1 MFYLKL
7 YYKLLDWEWYTNS
20 NVMRLFIHCLLK
32 ANRQTKKWQGYT
44 IERGSFITS
53 YPNLAKELHLST
65 QQIRTALSKLKL
77 TGEITH
83 KSQGLNSFIT
93 VNNYNE
99 YQPNNTLDN
108 RQITGEQQTA
118 NRPITPTIEC
128 NNDINDKNDKS
139 VINASNPNNIFNK
152 SVKEFHNQMKKVLN
166 YAIRL
171 SNAQCDKIVDLSLR
185 IPDFEQTIPIVLER
199 IKNLQWR
206 YDDGNV
212 VNADVNWLLE
222 KENYISVYCGK
233 FSNKEEL
240 VRNWKPKGWNNER

>member
-7 YYKLLDWEWYTNS
+7 YYKFLDWEWYTNA

-32 ANRQTKKWQGYT
+32 ANRVQKKWQGFT

-53 YPNLAKELHLST
+53 YPHLAAELGLSQ
-65 QQIRTALSKLKL
+65 QQIRTAISKLKS

-83 KSQGLNSFIT
+83 KQQGSNSLII

-99 YQPNNTLDN
+99 FQENNRQINRQITDEQQTDN
-108 RQITGEQQTA
+108 RQIT
-118 NRPITPTIEC
+118 PTLKC

-139 VINASNPNNIFNK
+139 VINASNPNNIFNPI
-152 SVKEFHNQMKKVLN
+152 VKEFHNQLKEILH

-171 SNAQCDKIVDLSLR
+171 NGVQCDKIVDLSQR
-185 IPDFEQTIPIVLER
+185 IPDFKQTIPDVLER
-199 IKNLQWR
+199 LKTIQWR
-206 YDDGNV
+206 FDDGSI

-222 KENYISVYCGK
+222 KENYISVLNGK
-233 FSNKEEL
+233 FTTKEAMIK
-240 VRNWKPKGWNNER
+240 NWKPKGMNDER